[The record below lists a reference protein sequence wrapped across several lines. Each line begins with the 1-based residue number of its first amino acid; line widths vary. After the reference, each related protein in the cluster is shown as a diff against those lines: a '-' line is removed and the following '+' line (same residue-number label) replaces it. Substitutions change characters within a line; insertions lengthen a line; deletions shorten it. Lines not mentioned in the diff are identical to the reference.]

1 MSFHD
6 MKELEYILLEDVVL
20 KCSQLKKL
28 LIISKGKIR
37 IVHYE
42 WFTTQK
48 ASKLERGAEIQR
60 MKWKGPKG
68 WVT

>member
-28 LIISKGKIR
+28 LIISNGKIR
-37 IVHYE
+37 IVHNE
-42 WFTTQK
+42 
-48 ASKLERGAEIQR
+48 
-60 MKWKGPKG
+60 
-68 WVT
+68 